1 MADLK
6 TVHATRLK
14 PPAGSVETFK
24 GKEGGQPVEREPVP
38 IDTEDFGAILLRYK
52 GGARGVLTVSQVTAG
67 RKNCLRYEMA
77 GAKKALYF
85 NSEAPNSLWIGE
97 RGEAEPR
104 AAARPVAARRR
115 TPPGSPATPAAT
127 TRASPTPSSSSIA
140 RSTRTC

>member
-24 GKEGGQPVEREPVP
+24 GKDGGQPVEREPVP
-38 IDTEDFGAILLRYK
+38 IDTEDFGAILLRFK

-67 RKNCLRYEMA
+67 RKNCLRYEIA
-77 GAKKALYF
+77 GSSKALYF

-97 RGEAEPR
+97 RGEANRDLMRDPSLLD
-104 AAARPVAARRR
+104 PRRR
-115 TPPGSPATPAAT
+115 PFRQLPRRPQRGLP
-127 TRASPTPSSSSIA
+127 
-140 RSTRTC
+140 